1 MPKYTFS
8 RTSVYDEHFYVEAA
22 TEAEA
27 RELVEQGFC
36 DSQVMTWIDW
46 EEPGYTLEDVEDELV
61 TFINSKESV

>member
-36 DSQVMTWIDW
+36 DSQVMCWIDW
-46 EEPGYTLEDVEDELV
+46 EEAGYTLEDVEDELV
-61 TFINSKESV
+61 EFINSKETL